1 MTAFPVEGH
10 VELRVQLQLGSLE
23 LVAAERDDVVVIV
36 EPTRPNRSGDVQA
49 AERTRVAASRGVVSV
64 AGPAARW
71 NLFSHGDSVDVRI
84 EAPTGA
90 DVTARLGYGSV
101 RSSGTLGAVRLE
113 VSAGDV
119 DLDRVGSLE
128 GSGGHGGVRAHAVH
142 GDVTLTLASGSAR
155 LDRVG
160 GAARVK
166 GSHGDIAIGE
176 VGDGGTMSTASGSIE
191 VGTMRGELAM
201 RTAYGTLRVGDAVHG
216 AVRLETSYGG
226 IDVAVRPGT
235 AVWLDAASQHGV
247 VRSLLTADD
256 GPADGDETLE
266 LRARTT
272 HGDVIVHRSAH
283 P

>member
-1 MTAFPVEGH
+1 MTAFPVDGH

-23 LVAAERDDVVVIV
+23 VIAAERDDVVVIV
-36 EPTRPNRSGDVQA
+36 EPTRPNRGGDVQA
-49 AERTRVAASRGVVSV
+49 ADRTRVAASAGVVSV
-64 AGPAARW
+64 SGPAARW

-84 EAPTGA
+84 EAPVGA
-90 DVTARLGYGSV
+90 DLTARVGYGAV
-101 RSSGTLGAVRLE
+101 RSSGALGDVRIE

-119 DLDRVGSLE
+119 DLDRAASLQ
-128 GSGGHGGVRAHAVH
+128 GSGGHGGVRAHAVE

-155 LDRVG
+155 IDRVG
-160 GAARVK
+160 GAARIK
-166 GSHGDIAIGE
+166 GSHGDIAVGE
-176 VGDGGTMSTASGSIE
+176 VGSGGTMSTASGSIE
-191 VGTMRGELAM
+191 VGTASGELAM
-201 RTAYGTLRVGDAVHG
+201 RTAYGALRVGDAVRG
-216 AVRLETSYGG
+216 AVRLETSYGA

-256 GPADGDETLE
+256 GPVDGDETLE